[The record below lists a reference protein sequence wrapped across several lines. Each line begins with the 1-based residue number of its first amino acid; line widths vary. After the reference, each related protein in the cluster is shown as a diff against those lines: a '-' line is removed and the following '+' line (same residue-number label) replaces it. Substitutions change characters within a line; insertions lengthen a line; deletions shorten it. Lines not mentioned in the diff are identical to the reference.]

1 MTVYHIFFKY
11 FLLHARSRLANDIKA
26 GKQFNGILHS
36 LKIAYQTEGFRGI
49 YKGISISIPT
59 IFIYRAII
67 FGGYDTWSEFIDSGK
82 KEPSK
87 SSFFQTAEKFIG
99 AYLIAATAGI
109 SVYPFDTLRQ
119 RMIVT
124 TGEKKSYDSWNQQI
138 SKIIR
143 NEGVRAL
150 YKGLS
155 MNLLRNLGTALAVFM
170 YDHAK
175 QIIV

>member
-1 MTVYHIFFKY
+1 MNLFFD

-36 LKIAYQTEGFRGI
+36 LKIAHQTEGFRGI
-49 YKGISISIPT
+49 YKGISLSIPT

-67 FGGYDTWSEFIDSGK
+67 FGGYDTLSEFIDSGK
-82 KEPSK
+82 KDTSSK
-87 SSFFQTAEKFIG
+87 SSIFQTAEKFIG

-109 SVYPFDTLRQ
+109 AVYPFDTLRQ

-143 NEGVRAL
+143 KEGVRAL

-155 MNLLRNLGTALAVFM
+155 MNLLRNLGTAMAVFM

-175 QIIV
+175 QIVT